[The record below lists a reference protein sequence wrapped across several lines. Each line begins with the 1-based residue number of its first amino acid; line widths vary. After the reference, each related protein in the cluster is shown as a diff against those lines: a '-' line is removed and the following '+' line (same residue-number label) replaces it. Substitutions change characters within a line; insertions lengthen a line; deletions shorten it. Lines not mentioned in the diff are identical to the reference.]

1 VRKYKIS
8 VEIPTSRSA
17 DSLPMVGA
25 SLEAIYLTHF
35 LQTLT
40 KLQDTF
46 WKKDAE
52 VYSLFIEY
60 LRNAVLDEDVCEEIN
75 DKMARMNADL
85 ITKGTSEEMIKF
97 YLGFLVVKEV
107 MKYLNNALDLTHED
121 IIGKA
126 YDFEKISL
134 EATPDAPA
142 KAETPN

>member
-1 VRKYKIS
+1 
-8 VEIPTSRSA
+8 
-17 DSLPMVGA
+17 MVGA

-60 LRNAVLDEDVCEEIN
+60 LRNAVLDEEVCEEIN
-75 DKMARMNADL
+75 DKMAKMKKDL
-85 ITKGTSEEMIKF
+85 ETKKDPPSEEMIKF

>member
-1 VRKYKIS
+1 M
-8 VEIPTSRSA
+8 EIPTSRSA

-75 DKMARMNADL
+75 DKMAKMKKDL
-85 ITKGTSEEMIKF
+85 EAKKDPPSEEMIKF